1 MTAERLDG
9 RRAEVELVDV
19 AKVGEGVRP
28 DVAGRPIA
36 KADRRHV
43 MKVGERVR
51 RHMRNPQGCNL
62 EHVDVAERSERSRSD
77 VTHRAVMDKY
87 AQEVAHAA
95 EGATVDAIELAIDDR
110 EGCFVASA
118 RQVVEGVLPNGA
130 DLHRV
135 ECDACDVGQGSEGVH
150 GDLTQGTVGDLE
162 TGDNGD
168 DIGTGIMH
176 VCC

>member
-1 MTAERLDG
+1 
-9 RRAEVELVDV
+9 
-19 AKVGEGVRP
+19 
-28 DVAGRPIA
+28 
-36 KADRRHV
+36 
-43 MKVGERVR
+43 
-51 RHMRNPQGCNL
+51 
-62 EHVDVAERSERSRSD
+62 
-77 VTHRAVMDKY
+77 MDQY
-87 AQEVAHAA
+87 AQEAAHAD
-95 EGATVDAIELAIDDR
+95 EGATIDAIELAVNDR
-110 EGCFVASA
+110 QRCFVASA

-135 ECDACDVGQGSEGVH
+135 ERDAYDVRQGSEGVH